1 MSEPARVIVVGS
13 LNLDLVAEVARL
25 PRRGETLLAEGHSR
39 ALGGKGA
46 NQAVSA
52 VRHGVGVA
60 MIGCVGADAEGRRL
74 ADALADE
81 GIDVS
86 GIRVR
91 DDAATGAA
99 HITVDPEGSNTI
111 VVIPAANGMLSAAD
125 VRRELRRLPAPDVL
139 LVQLEIP
146 LDAVQEATSGTEA
159 RVVLNPAPARS
170 LPSELV
176 RQVDVLVPNVPE
188 LGALTGG
195 DAPRTL
201 EDITARGRRLADGR
215 AVVITMGE
223 EGALVID
230 GDRTT
235 HVPAPRVDAV
245 DTTGAGDAFC
255 GSLAAG
261 LAAGSS
267 LVDAAS
273 DAVRVASRST
283 LRRGA
288 LEAIP
293 TTDEIG
299 DLIASE
305 LGDRDEAEVHD
316 HRSRTPRRGEQHG
329 VRDILG

>member
-1 MSEPARVIVVGS
+1 MIEPASLIVVGS

-25 PRRGETLLAEGHSR
+25 PHRGETLLAVGHSR

-52 VRHGVGVA
+52 ARHGVGVA

-74 ADALADE
+74 TDALADE

-86 GIRVR
+86 CIRVR

-111 VVIPAANGMLSAAD
+111 VVIAGANGMLTAAD
-125 VRRELRRLPAPDVL
+125 VHRELGRLPAPDVVL
-139 LVQLEIP
+139 LQLEIP
-146 LDAVQEATSGTEA
+146 LDAVLEAITGTAA

-170 LPSELV
+170 LPSQLLRE
-176 RQVDVLVPNVPE
+176 VDVLVPNVPE

-195 DAPRTL
+195 DVPRTL
-201 EDITARGRRLADGR
+201 EDITARARLLADGL
-215 AVVITMGE
+215 AVVVTMGE
-223 EGALVID
+223 SGALVID
-230 GDRTT
+230 GDRAS

-261 LAAGSS
+261 LAAGSP
-267 LVDAAS
+267 LLDATR

-293 TTDEIG
+293 TADEIAA
-299 DLIASE
+299 LQ
-305 LGDRDEAEVHD
+305 R
-316 HRSRTPRRGEQHG
+316 EQIR
-329 VRDILG
+329 VR

>member
-1 MSEPARVIVVGS
+1 MTGLASLIVVGS

-25 PRRGETLLAEGHSR
+25 PRRGETLLADDSSR

-60 MIGCVGADAEGRRL
+60 MIGCVGADPEGRRL
-74 ADALADE
+74 TDALADE

-91 DDAATGAA
+91 DDGATGAA
-99 HITVDPEGSNTI
+99 HITVDPEGSNSI
-111 VVIPAANGMLSAAD
+111 VVIPGANGMLTAAD
-125 VRRELRRLPAPDVL
+125 VQRELGRLPVADVV

-146 LDAVQEATSGTEA
+146 LGAVMEAVAATAA

-170 LPSELV
+170 LPSELL
-176 RQVDVLVPNVPE
+176 RHVDVLVPNVPE

-195 DAPRTL
+195 DVPRTL
-201 EDITARGRRLADGR
+201 EDITARGRMLADGQ
-215 AVVITMGE
+215 AVVVTMGE
-223 EGALVID
+223 SGALVID
-230 GDRTT
+230 GDRAI
-235 HVPAPRVDAV
+235 HVPAPRIDAV

-255 GSLAAG
+255 GSLAAR
-261 LAAGSS
+261 LAAGSV
-267 LVDAAS
+267 LVDAARH
-273 DAVRVASRST
+273 AVQVASRST

-293 TTDEIG
+293 TAEEIG
-299 DLIASE
+299 VLLTSE
-305 LGDRDEAEVHD
+305 LGDRNEADVHH
-316 HRSRTPRRGEQHG
+316 HRSRALRDGEQHG
-329 VRDILG
+329 FGDILG